1 MIKSGSHYFPPI
13 SKSFKLNRTQSK
25 MTLNSSIH
33 QNPVANSMTNRYPI
47 KDDSFHNVFDETK
60 EIRESESQ
68 KPTKSSKR
76 LDFYKDYKHITRL
89 TERIKAQETDMTPNI
104 AYLENLNKKRLR
116 PIAFG
121 IVSPRGKESSIDIRL
136 FSMGDNYADA
146 FSQGIKHLSNLED
159 LNLKSNRLTD
169 TGSEKILKSLDV
181 KQIKRINLSENHLGE
196 NSVNKLTHMFSFY
209 DCKLK
214 HLNLENTNISSSMI
228 QSLCTGLLYYRYLTK
243 LILAKNHL
251 TDVSTRHLRDM
262 LQSST
267 SLKILDLHWNNFTP
281 YGGGLLFE
289 GLTQNQTLKSLDIS
303 WNSIGRSKSTAE
315 IISKCVKQNT
325 VLAHLDI
332 SYNSISEED
341 AVIIAEGLKSNHT
354 ILGLHVLG
362 NACEV
367 DPRGF
372 LHVNKKTKLKSGQF
386 YQRIIDR
393 PDFVHEKTKTN
404 CWVCEKWREV
414 LFTCDSEGDN
424 VYLHLDMDGFDPE
437 AMPKVSGDK
446 FELYR
451 AVPPGRVEFFFTEIN
466 SCKIEHEYET
476 FAKRYER
483 NFVFQ
488 DGVSN
493 DVKINLMAGFNSDND
508 KFEVCTIKNPFLTKP
523 RSKVY
528 RYLNMFGQMERVEWN
543 FNMSIFREFK
553 PDNERILDDCF
564 EFDWRHSKISNFVKS
579 GDDLNSL
586 KQIVREN
593 YAIFKLSYKNLSAYG
608 GSDVFSIGS
617 NVFTDFLNECK
628 IIDST
633 YQLSDL
639 GVNMNS
645 TLIQKEKN
653 QKYNPG
659 NSLVRYEFIEILIRV
674 AGDKYIRTRQCATYT
689 EAFTRLMN
697 EHLLAA
703 MSRFSSQ
710 KWRREK
716 YWIEEVDWVLKAHKP
731 LLLALFSR
739 YSGKNTLPGR
749 KAFMSLEE
757 FRMLCNDAVLV
768 GEKFATR
775 DIDVCYCESMMT
787 QVDEIYSKRHL
798 EMNLV
803 EMIEALARAVDL
815 CDNFQNIDS
824 FTSYQLVSTPLSK
837 KLELSFRSLIKLC
850 PVSVQDDFEFPL
862 SEVYSKFMYRMKD

>member
-1 MIKSGSHYFPPI
+1 MIKSGSQYFPPV
-13 SKSFKLNRTQSK
+13 SKSFKHNRTQSK
-25 MTLNSSIH
+25 MTLSSSIH
-33 QNPVANSMTNRYPI
+33 QNPVATSMPNRYPTR
-47 KDDSFHNVFDETK
+47 DDSFHNVFDETK

-68 KPTKSSKR
+68 KPTESAKR
-76 LDFYKDYKHITRL
+76 LEFYKDYKQITRL
-89 TERIKAQETDMTPNI
+89 TERIKAQKSDITPNV
-104 AYLENLNKKRLR
+104 AYLENLNKKQLR
-116 PIAFG
+116 PNTFG
-121 IVSPRGKESSIDIRL
+121 LVSSRGKESSIDIRL

-146 FSQGIKHLSNLED
+146 FSQGIKHLNTLEN

-169 TGSEKILKSLDV
+169 IGSEKILKSLDV
-181 KQIKRINLSENHLGE
+181 KQIKRINLSENRLGE
-196 NSVNKLTHMFSFY
+196 NSVNKITNMFSFY

-214 HLNLENTNISSSMI
+214 HLNLEKTNVSASMI
-228 QSLCTGLLYYRYLTK
+228 QSLCTSLLYYRRLTK

-251 TDVSTRHLRDM
+251 SDVSTRYLRDM
-262 LQSST
+262 LQNNS
-267 SLKILDLHWNNFTP
+267 SLKVLDLHWNNFTP

-289 GLTQNQTLKSLDIS
+289 GLAQNKTLKSFDIS
-303 WNSIGRSKSTAE
+303 WNSIGRSKLTAE

-332 SYNSISEED
+332 SYNSITEED
-341 AVIIAEGLKSNHT
+341 AAIIAEGLKSNHT

-372 LHVNKKTKLKSGQF
+372 LKVNKKTKLKSGQF

-393 PDFVHEKTKTN
+393 PDFVHEKTKMN

-414 LFTCDSEGDN
+414 LFTCVCEEDN
-424 VYLHLDMDGFDPE
+424 VYLHMDMDQFEPE
-437 AMPKVSGDK
+437 AMPKVNAER

-451 AVPPGRVEFFFTEIN
+451 AVPPGRINFFFSEIN
-466 SCKIEHEYET
+466 SCKIDHEYET
-476 FAKRYER
+476 VEKRYER
-483 NFVFQ
+483 TFVYQ
-488 DGVSN
+488 EGVSTA
-493 DVKINLMAGFNSDND
+493 VKVNIMASFDAGSE
-508 KFEVCTIKNPFLTKP
+508 KLEICTIKNPFLTKP
-523 RSKVY
+523 RTKVH
-528 RYLNMFGQMERVEWN
+528 RYLNMFGQMERIEWS
-543 FNMSIFREFK
+543 FNISIFREYK
-553 PDNERILDDCF
+553 PDNERLLDDCL
-564 EFDWRHSKISNFVKS
+564 EFDWRHSKISNFVKNS
-579 GDDLNSL
+579 DDMNSL
-586 KQIVREN
+586 RQLAREN
-593 YAIFKLSYKNLSAYG
+593 YAIIKLSYKNLSAYG

-659 NSLVRYEFIEILIRV
+659 NSLVRYEFLEIIIRV
-674 AGDKYIRTRQCATYT
+674 AADKYIRTRQCSAYT
-689 EAFTRLMN
+689 EAFARLMK
-697 EHLLAA
+697 EHLLPV
-703 MSRFSSQ
+703 MSKFSSQ
-710 KWRREK
+710 KWRLEK

-757 FRMLCNDAVLV
+757 FRMLCNDALLV

-775 DIDVCYCESMMT
+775 EIDVCYCESMMT

-798 EMNLV
+798 EMNFV
-803 EMIEALARAVDL
+803 EMIEALSRAVDQ
-815 CDNFQNIDS
+815 CDNFQDIDG
-824 FTSYQLVSTPLSK
+824 FTSYQLISTPLSK
-837 KLELSFRSLIKLC
+837 KLELSFRNLIKLC
-850 PVSVQDDFEFPL
+850 PVSVQDDFEFPT
-862 SEVYSKFMYRMKD
+862 SEVYSKFMYRMKG